1 MRDSVGVV
9 QVILSGKD
17 ESLASAMKKAENDV
31 AKWKKSSSASM
42 YGWSKDAKKN
52 IEEVNSSFKNH
63 AATLATVAKG
73 FVAVSVATKAFQL
86 ARREITEIIGGMR
99 DAAGA
104 QSKVSQEMK
113 GQAIIAEQSMKTAA
127 DAYDKMNQN
136 LGAQLAPVIGFIAE
150 DIAKIFTSFSDGLNL
165 NEDDLEWFAG
175 VWGTIKTEIVLVKS
189 VMSGTFNFI
198 GFQIA
203 NITGLVGLL
212 VKGIGYLTFSDTLK
226 DFGENLKNIS
236 SVLYESTI
244 PAMGKAGVEFRN
256 ALSGNIID
264 QTQKD
269 FQKYSQNMVA
279 NAKKVGEESGKE
291 QAKAFAKSY
300 QEAMESTAVG
310 GSILAKQAEESAKSV
325 ESAQAILMPLLIEL
339 DALRVARG
347 EIAANESIFSN
358 QEAEDAR
365 KANEQKKESIRLIQE
380 QIEKTKAMIEERKIL
395 NQMEKEIAAMP
406 YRIVGPDGVVSGR
419 GYLDPDKA
427 PASRGTVAGMQSGLR
442 PSVADFQEPID
453 MAPMIDA
460 LTIFYE
466 AMNDV
471 RVKSEQEKYR
481 RILQISKEYYTAEAA
496 MQGEESQRLF
506 EKANDPMEDPEVR
519 KASAVSAAVLRI
531 KSETSNAL
539 YKQYY
544 IDKQV
549 QLAAAGSF
557 LGDLG
562 TLTEDAAKK
571 NRAFFYINKA
581 FGMAQA
587 EVNAWLAFT
596 NIMASPLIPGIPAEY
611 QEGVRMAMAST
622 ALAAG
627 QVAVGRIAA
636 AEMGGRAAGGA
647 VLSGGLYEVNE
658 RGPEMLSVGDKSYL
672 MMGNKSGMVTPNA
685 GRSPA
690 PNVTVNIHT
699 QPGTTART
707 ESGGTSDQPTLEV
720 FIEQI
725 DKATAAGIRSGT
737 SATSRAMQQTYGVN
751 RARGSF

>member
-17 ESLASAMKKAENDV
+17 QDLASAMKKAENEV
-31 AKWKKSSSASM
+31 TKWKKSASASM

-86 ARREITEIIGGMR
+86 AKREITEIIGGMR

-127 DAYDKMNQN
+127 DAYDKMNQT

-226 DFGENLKNIS
+226 DFGDNLKNIS

-244 PAMGKAGVEFRN
+244 PAMGKAGTEFRN

-279 NAKKVGEESGKE
+279 NAKKVGEQSGKE

-300 QEAMESTAVG
+300 EEAMASTAVG
-310 GSILAKQAEESAKSV
+310 GSILAKQAEESAKSI
-325 ESAQAILMPLLIEL
+325 ESVQATLMPLLIEL

-358 QEAEDAR
+358 QEADDQR
-365 KANEQKKESIRLIQE
+365 RANEQ
-380 QIEKTKAMIEERKIL
+380 
-395 NQMEKEIAAMP
+395 
-406 YRIVGPDGVVSGR
+406 
-419 GYLDPDKA
+419 
-427 PASRGTVAGMQSGLR
+427 
-442 PSVADFQEPID
+442 
-453 MAPMIDA
+453 
-460 LTIFYE
+460 
-466 AMNDV
+466 
-471 RVKSEQEKYR
+471 
-481 RILQISKEYYTAEAA
+481 
-496 MQGEESQRLF
+496 
-506 EKANDPMEDPEVR
+506 
-519 KASAVSAAVLRI
+519 
-531 KSETSNAL
+531 
-539 YKQYY
+539 
-544 IDKQV
+544 
-549 QLAAAGSF
+549 
-557 LGDLG
+557 
-562 TLTEDAAKK
+562 
-571 NRAFFYINKA
+571 
-581 FGMAQA
+581 
-587 EVNAWLAFT
+587 
-596 NIMASPLIPGIPAEY
+596 
-611 QEGVRMAMAST
+611 
-622 ALAAG
+622 
-627 QVAVGRIAA
+627 
-636 AEMGGRAAGGA
+636 
-647 VLSGGLYEVNE
+647 
-658 RGPEMLSVGDKSYL
+658 
-672 MMGNKSGMVTPNA
+672 
-685 GRSPA
+685 
-690 PNVTVNIHT
+690 
-699 QPGTTART
+699 
-707 ESGGTSDQPTLEV
+707 
-720 FIEQI
+720 
-725 DKATAAGIRSGT
+725 
-737 SATSRAMQQTYGVN
+737 
-751 RARGSF
+751 